1 MPAKPT
7 LITARVRNSD
17 MGGTQGYDK
26 QTMMQSCATNS
37 PPTKTSSRPEACRS
51 RGIGG
56 LPWLLMALCLTV
68 LVGCDQGNKPIEVSL
83 SELTER
89 PAVYG
94 GRVVRTR
101 GTVRGFDDPRHY
113 WLEDEN
119 LNRVGLLPEERVAPH
134 LGRQITVLGQ
144 FSYTRD
150 RGRRIRVGTIEDYD
164 GRR

>member
-1 MPAKPT
+1 MLSSLPHLARIAAGLLLAANLAACDGDKTPLELSLAELAARPT
-7 LITARVRNSD
+7 A
-17 MGGTQGYDK
+17 YD
-26 QTMMQSCATNS
+26 
-37 PPTKTSSRPEACRS
+37 
-51 RGIGG
+51 
-56 LPWLLMALCLTV
+56 
-68 LVGCDQGNKPIEVSL
+68 
-83 SELTER
+83 
-89 PAVYG
+89 

-119 LNRVGLLPEERVAPH
+119 LNRVGLMPEERVAPH

-150 RGRRIRVGTIEDYD
+150 RGRRIRIGTIEEYD